1 MDPFQNYI
9 KKLTKAKEVIKLNDE
24 LYETLKRPQRIIEI
38 SIPVKMDSGETK
50 IFTGYRVQYNNFRG
64 PYKGGIR
71 YHHNVDM
78 SEVKALAA
86 WMTMKC
92 AVVGIPMGGGKGGV
106 IVNPKELSKGELERL
121 SRGYIKEMHNSL
133 GPFIDVPAPDVYT
146 NSEIMAWMMDE
157 YMKHNGYHYINK
169 AVITG
174 KPLDKGGSL
183 GRDKSTALG
192 GYYVL
197 IDALQKYSIKNPTI
211 AIQGFG
217 NAGGVMAELLSENYK
232 IVAISDS
239 KGGIYKKNGIDIK
252 ELIEHKNKT
261 GTVQGFE
268 GAENISNEE
277 LLELN
282 VDVLIPAAL
291 ENQITE
297 KNADK
302 INAKLI
308 LELANGPTTPEADDI
323 LLKRKIPVV
332 PDILSNAGGVTVSY
346 FEWLQNLE
354 NNYWT
359 LDEVNTR
366 LEKIMRD
373 SFDVVFKISNKYSV
387 DLRTAAYITALQRI
401 EKSYNEKINGV
412 N

>member
-1 MDPFQNYI
+1 MDPFQNYL
-9 KKLTKAKEVIKLNDE
+9 KKLEKAKDTINFNEKV
-24 LYETLKRPQRIIEI
+24 YEILKKPQKIIEI
-38 SIPVKMDSGETK
+38 NIPVEMDSGATR

-86 WMTMKC
+86 WMAMKC

-106 IVNPKELSKGELERL
+106 IVKPKELSKGELERL
-121 SRGYIKEMHNSL
+121 SRGYMKAMHPSL
-133 GPFIDVPAPDVYT
+133 GPFMDVPAPDVYT
-146 NSEIMAWMMDE
+146 TPEMMAWMVDE
-157 YMKHNGYHYINK
+157 YMKHTGHNHKNL

-197 IDALQKYSIKNPTI
+197 LDALEKYSMKNPRI

-217 NAGGVMAELLSENYK
+217 NAGSVMAELLSDYK
-232 IVAISDS
+232 VVAISDS
-239 KGGIYKKNGIDIK
+239 KGGVYNKDGLNIK
-252 ELIEHKNKT
+252 ELVKHKEKT
-261 GTVQGFE
+261 GTVQNFH
-268 GAENISNEE
+268 GAENVTNEE
-277 LLELN
+277 LLELD

-297 KNADK
+297 ENADRIK
-302 INAKLI
+302 AKLV
-308 LELANGPTTPEADDI
+308 LELANGPTTPEADEI
-323 LLKRKIPVV
+323 LFGKGIPVV

-354 NNYWT
+354 NKYWT
-359 LDEVNTR
+359 LEEVNTK
-366 LEKIMRD
+366 LEKIMRE
-373 SFDVVFKISNKYSV
+373 SFDSVYKTAKKYSV
-387 DLRTAAYITALQRI
+387 DLRTGAYIVALQRI
-401 EKSYNEKINGV
+401 EKAYDGMKEK
-412 N
+412 

>member
-1 MDPFQNYI
+1 MDPFQNYL
-9 KKLTKAKEVIKLNDE
+9 KKLEKAKDTIKFNDKI
-24 LYETLKRPQRIIEI
+24 YEILTRPQRIIEVN
-38 SIPVKMDSGETK
+38 IPVEMDSGETK

-78 SEVKALAA
+78 HEVKALSA
-86 WMTMKC
+86 WMVMKC

-121 SRGYIKEMHNSL
+121 SRGYMKAMHSLL

-146 NSEIMAWMMDE
+146 TPEIMSWMMDE
-157 YMKHNGYHYINK
+157 YMKHNGYHYMNK

-174 KPLDKGGSL
+174 KPIKDGGSL

-197 IDALQKYSIKNPTI
+197 LDALEKYSIKNPKI

-217 NAGGVMAELLSENYK
+217 NAGSVMAELVDDTTGMTV
-232 IVAISDS
+232 IAISDS
-239 KGGIYKKNGIDIK
+239 KGAIYKKDGIDIK
-252 ELIEHKNKT
+252 KLIEHKAKN
-261 GTVQGFE
+261 GSVQNFPGS
-268 GAENISNEE
+268 ENITNEE
-277 LLELN
+277 LLELE

-297 KNADK
+297 ENADRIK
-302 INAKLI
+302 AKLV
-308 LELANGPTTPEADDI
+308 LELANGPTTPEADEI
-323 LLKRKIPVV
+323 LFARDIPVV

-354 NNYWT
+354 NKYWT
-359 LDEVNTR
+359 LEEVNTK

-373 SFDVVFKISNKYSV
+373 SFDAVYKTAHKHKT
-387 DLRTAAYITALQRI
+387 DLRTAAYINALQRI
-401 EKSYNEKINGV
+401 EKAYDEMKEK
-412 N
+412 

>member
-1 MDPFQNYI
+1 MDPFQNYL
-9 KKLTKAKEVIKLNDE
+9 KKLDKAKDTIKFNDKI
-24 LYETLKRPQRIIEI
+24 YEILTRPQRIIEVN
-38 SIPVKMDSGETK
+38 IPVEMDSGETK

-78 SEVKALAA
+78 NEVKALSA

-92 AVVGIPMGGGKGGV
+92 AVVDIPMGGGKGGI
-106 IVNPKELSKGELERL
+106 IVNPKQLSKGELERL
-121 SRGYIKEMHNSL
+121 SRGYIKAMHESI

-146 NSEIMAWMMDE
+146 TPEIMSWMMDE
-157 YMKHNGYHYINK
+157 YMKHNGYHYMNR

-174 KPLDKGGSL
+174 KPVKDGGSL

-197 IDALQKYSIKNPTI
+197 LDALEKYSIKNPRV

-217 NAGGVMAELLSENYK
+217 NAGSVMAELLANNK
-232 IVAISDS
+232 DMIVVAVSDS
-239 KGGIYKKNGIDIK
+239 KGGIYKKDGINVK
-252 ELIEHKNKT
+252 RLLAHKTET
-261 GTVQGFE
+261 GTVQDFQD
-268 GAENISNEE
+268 AINISNEE
-277 LLELN
+277 LLELD

-297 KNADK
+297 NNADRIKAK
-302 INAKLI
+302 IV
-308 LELANGPTTPEADDI
+308 LELANGPTTPEADEI
-323 LLKRKIPVV
+323 LFKKNVPVV

-354 NNYWT
+354 NKYWT
-359 LDEVNTR
+359 LEEVNTK
-366 LEKIMRD
+366 LEKIMRN
-373 SFDVVFKISNKYSV
+373 SFDAVYKTASKYTV
-387 DLRTAAYITALQRI
+387 DLRTAAYINALQRI
-401 EKSYNEKINGV
+401 EKAYNEMKDT
-412 N
+412 